1 MILWR
6 PTRLPRINNK
16 KRYIFITG
24 DWNAKVG
31 SQEIHR
37 VTEKL
42 GLVVQN
48 EAEQRL
54 TDFPKR
60 THWL

>member
-1 MILWR
+1 MVLWR

-24 DWNAKVG
+24 DSNAKVE
-31 SQEIHR
+31 SQETPRI
-37 VTEKL
+37 TEKF

-48 EAEQRL
+48 EEEQRL

-60 THWL
+60 THWF

>member
-24 DWNAKVG
+24 YWYAKVG
-31 SQEIHR
+31 SQEINR